1 MDISAR
7 LTEAGFDTDA
17 LLEDSL
23 DFLLYYNDPVL
34 TGFSDEEANAAVSLR
49 DYNAL
54 MAMQGKGPWPRP
66 RSPAE
71 SGARSHGLRR
81 LHRAGRGLR

>member
-34 TGFSDEEANAAVSLR
+34 TGFSDEANAAVSLR

-54 MAMQGKGPWPRP
+54 MAMQGKAPGRG
-66 RSPAE
+66 RAPALSRE
-71 SGARSHGLRR
+71 PVLTGC